1 MPLIFQA
8 HPCILTNGGSDNK
21 ELPQEPQVKR
31 KRGRPRKDQQKAPTV
46 TVPSQRVGQEV
57 RAKRYCTRNATHA
70 QPEKAAEPSVE
81 EHESHEERKAEA
93 PDSKQEPAEAKA
105 EVRHES
111 PEGKAGSEAPKAEE
125 PAIARGLTLTFPE
138 EEKIAL
144 WEVPSRQTWTSK
156 LREEDQY
163 GRLIDYLEGRDR
175 PYRDSKERSMV
186 EEMAKTHAV
195 RDGILVTRKPV

>member
-8 HPCILTNGGSDNK
+8 HPCILTDRESDNK
-21 ELPQEPQVKR
+21 EPPQEPQGKR
-31 KRGRPRKDQQKAPTV
+31 KRGRPRKDQHRAQKV
-46 TVPSQRVGQEV
+46 TVPSQRACQEV
-57 RAKRYCTRNATHA
+57 RAKRYCTRNATKA

-93 PDSKQEPAEAKA
+93 PDSKQEPAEAEA
-105 EVRHES
+105 EVKHES
-111 PEGKAGSEAPKAEE
+111 PEGKAGSEASKAEE
-125 PAIARGLTLTFPE
+125 PAVTRGLTLTFPE
-138 EEKIAL
+138 LEKIAL

-175 PYRDSKERSMV
+175 PYRDSK
-186 EEMAKTHAV
+186 
-195 RDGILVTRKPV
+195 